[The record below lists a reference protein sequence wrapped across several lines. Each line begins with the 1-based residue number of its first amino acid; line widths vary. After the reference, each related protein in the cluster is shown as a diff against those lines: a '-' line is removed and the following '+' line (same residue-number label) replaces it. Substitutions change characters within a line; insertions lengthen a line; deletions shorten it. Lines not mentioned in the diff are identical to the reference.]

1 MTILASSPCLD
12 KIKILLKKA
21 ERGLIIKGKTK
32 SAVGALMQKMLHA
45 SGSDKIL
52 LLLQTLNLIE
62 KSKKIKMYKSIIQD
76 SIFKEYKNF
85 DYQWHFNAET
95 GELTFLN
102 NQLNNN

>member
-1 MTILASSPCLD
+1 VSQNQ
-12 KIKILLKKA
+12 KKS
-21 ERGLIIKGKTK
+21 K
-32 SAVGALMQKMLHA
+32 
-45 SGSDKIL
+45 
-52 LLLQTLNLIE
+52 

-85 DYQWHFNAET
+85 DYQWHFNAQT